1 MEKKYGVY
9 LCKGCGIGET
19 IDFESLTKV
28 IKKEGKIQHIKEH
41 DIMCSPEAR
50 AMILE
55 DLKPQAA
62 GEGEGE
68 GEVGGIN
75 ALVIAACSRRVK
87 YQELDFPGVI
97 VERCNIREMV
107 AWTQEPQNEHTQAL
121 AEDYLRMSCAR
132 IKKAD
137 MPEPYE
143 TECDKTILVIGGG
156 ITGLTAALEAANQGY
171 QVVLVEKEAQLGGY
185 AAKLYRQTPSSYPYT
200 TLQEPV
206 VFKKIQEVQNH
217 PKIRVMTNASIE
229 SMEGQPGLLDTTIKT
244 GGEVET
250 LRIGTVVLAVGWKPY
265 DATKL
270 TKLGY
275 GLSKDVV
282 TNIEMEEMAKAGKIM
297 RPSDGKAAESVAF
310 IQCAGSRDPE
320 HLPYCSDF
328 CCLTSLKQALYVRQ
342 QNPEAIAYI
351 LYKDIRTP
359 GQMELFYQ
367 KAQSDPGVM
376 LTKAEIAEVTLGGD
390 GKLLIRATDTL
401 LGENVVFEADLVV
414 LATGMVPTTHDDPVL
429 NLAYRQGPG
438 LPETE
443 PYLGFGDSNFICF
456 PYETRRT
463 GIYAAGGCHQ
473 PMTIPLAMEDGTGAA
488 MKAIQAVE
496 HVAEGMAV
504 HPRAWDETFPDP
516 FMQRCTS
523 CKRCTEECP
532 FGAIDEDEKGTPF
545 FKINRCRRCATCMGA
560 CPERIISFKDYSVDI
575 IGSMLKS
582 LDVPELEDED
592 DPEAPFRVIGLV
604 CENDAY
610 PALDAAA
617 LHKLRLNSTIR
628 FIPLRCLGSFNM
640 VWVSDALSR
649 GIDGM
654 ILLGCKSGDDYQCHF
669 AKGSELCEYRLS
681 KLSETLD
688 KLGLESDRV
697 VMYQIAHSDFDRLPK
712 ILDDFVARVRE
723 IGPNPFKEF

>member
-9 LCKGCGIGET
+9 LCKGCGIADA

-28 IKKEGKIQHIKEH
+28 IKKEGKIPHIKEA
-41 DIMCSPEAR
+41 DIMCSPEGR
-50 AMILE
+50 ALILE
-55 DLKPQAA
+55 DLKP
-62 GEGEGE
+62 EGEG
-68 GEVGGIN
+68 IN
-75 ALVIAACSRRVK
+75 AIVIAACSPRVK
-87 YQELDFPGVI
+87 YEEFDFPKVI
-97 VERCNIREMV
+97 VERCNLREQV
-107 AWTQEPQNEHTQAL
+107 AWTQEPNNEHTQML

-132 IKKAD
+132 IKKAE
-137 MPEPYE
+137 MPEPWE

-156 ITGLTAALEAANQGY
+156 VTGLSAALQAANNGY
-171 QVVLVEKEAQLGGY
+171 TVVLVEKEAQLGGF
-185 AAKLYRQTPSSYPYT
+185 AAKMYRQTPSSFPYT

-206 VFKKIQEVQNH
+206 VFKQIQEVQNH
-217 PKIRVMTNASIE
+217 SKIKVMTSATLE
-229 SMEGQPGLLDTTIKT
+229 KLDGQPGLLDADIKV
-244 GGEVET
+244 GGDVET
-250 LRIGTVVLAVGWKPY
+250 LRVGTAVLAAGWKPY

-275 GLSKDVV
+275 GLSKDVI
-282 TNIEMEEMAKAGKIM
+282 TNIEMEEMAKAGQIV
-297 RPSDGKAAESVAF
+297 RPSDGKVPDSVAF

-328 CCLTSLKQALYVRQ
+328 CCMASLKQALYVRQ
-342 QNPEAIAYI
+342 QNANAVAYI

-359 GQMELFYQ
+359 GQMELFY
-367 KAQSDPGVM
+367 KEVQSDPGVM
-376 LTKAEIAEVTLGGD
+376 LTKAEIAGVSLGDG
-390 GKLLIRATDTL
+390 GKLLISATDTL
-401 LGENVVFEADLVV
+401 LGDNVMFEADLVV
-414 LATGMVPTTHDDPVL
+414 LATGMVPATADEAVL
-429 NLAYRQGPG
+429 NLGYRQGPG
-438 LPETE
+438 LPDLE
-443 PYLGFGDSNFICF
+443 LFQGFADSNFICF

-463 GIYAAGGCHQ
+463 GIYAAGCVHQ
-473 PMTIPLAMEDGTGAA
+473 PMNMAMAMEDGVGAA
-488 MKAIQAVE
+488 CKAIQAAE
-496 HVAEGMAV
+496 HVAAGMSV

-532 FGAIDEDEKGTPF
+532 FGAIEEDEKGTPF
-545 FKINRCRRCATCMGA
+545 FKINRCRRCGTCMGA
-560 CPERIISFKDYSVDI
+560 CPERIISFKDYSVDL
-575 IGSMLKS
+575 IGSMIKS
-582 LDVPELEDED
+582 LDIPELEDED
-592 DPEAPFRVIGLV
+592 DPEAPFRVIGMV

-617 LHKLRLNSTIR
+617 LHKLRLNSCIR

-649 GIDGM
+649 GVDG
-654 ILLGCKSGDDYQCHF
+654 IVLLGCKSGDDYQCHF

-697 VMYQIAHSDFDRLPK
+697 QLYQIAHSDFARLPK
-712 ILDDFVARVRE
+712 LLDDFVARVRE

>member
-1 MEKKYGVY
+1 MMEKKFGVY
-9 LCKGCGIGET
+9 LCKGCGIADA
-19 IDFESLTKV
+19 IDFDSLTKV
-28 IKKEGKIQHIKEH
+28 IKKEGKIQHIKEA
-41 DIMCSPEAR
+41 DILCSPEGR
-50 AMILE
+50 ALIQE
-55 DLKPQAA
+55 DLNP
-62 GEGEGE
+62 EGEG
-68 GEVGGIN
+68 IN
-75 ALVIAACSRRVK
+75 AIVIAACSPRVK
-87 YQELDFPGVI
+87 YEEFDFPNVI
-97 VERCNIREMV
+97 MERCNIREQV

-132 IKKAD
+132 IKKAE

-156 ITGLTAALEAANQGY
+156 AAGLSAALEAANNGY
-171 QVVLVEKEAQLGGY
+171 QVVLVEKEAELGGY
-185 AAKLYRQTPSSYPYT
+185 AAKLYRQTPSTYPYT

-217 PKIRVMTNASIE
+217 PKIRVMTNATLDT
-229 SMEGQPGLLDTTIKT
+229 MEGQPGLLDATIKA

-250 LRIGTVVLAVGWKPY
+250 LRVGSVVVAAGWKPY

-270 TKLGY
+270 SHLGY
-275 GLSKDVV
+275 GVSKDVI
-282 TNIEMEEMAKAGKIM
+282 TNLEMEEMAKAGKIA
-297 RPSDGKAAESVAF
+297 RPSDGKVPESVAF

-328 CCLTSLKQALYVRQ
+328 CCMTSLKQALYVRE
-342 QNPEAIAYI
+342 QNPNAVAYI

-359 GQMELFYQ
+359 GQTELFY
-367 KAQSDPGVM
+367 KEVQSDPGVM
-376 LTKAEIAEVTLGGD
+376 LTKAEITGVGLSEGGTLQ
-390 GKLLIRATDTL
+390 ISATDTL

-414 LATGMVPTTHDDPVL
+414 LATGMVPASLDDPIL
-429 NLAYRQGPG
+429 NLTYRQGPG
-438 LPETE
+438 LPDLE
-443 PYLGFGDSNFICF
+443 LFSGFADSNFICF

-463 GIYAAGGCHQ
+463 GIYAAGAVHQ
-473 PMTIPLAMEDGTGAA
+473 PMNIAMAIEDGVGAA
-488 MKAIQAVE
+488 CKAIQAVE

-504 HPRAWDETFPDP
+504 HPRAWDITFPDP
-516 FMQRCTS
+516 FMQRCTQ

-545 FKINRCRRCATCMGA
+545 FKINRCRRCGTCMGA
-560 CPERIISFKDYSVDI
+560 CPERIISFKDFNVDL

-592 DPEAPFRVIGLV
+592 DPEAPFRIIGLV

-617 LHKLRLNSTIR
+617 MHRLRLNPYVR

-649 GIDGM
+649 GIDGI

-688 KLGLESDRV
+688 KLGLEADRV
-697 VMYQIAHSDFDRLPK
+697 IQYQIAHSDFDRLPQL
-712 ILDDFVARVRE
+712 IDDFVARVRE

>member
-1 MEKKYGVY
+1 MMEMEKKYGVY
-9 LCKGCGIGET
+9 LCKGCGIADA
-19 IDFESLTKV
+19 IDFESLTKI
-28 IKKEGKIQHIKEH
+28 IKKEGKIQYIKEA

-50 AMILE
+50 AMVLE
-55 DLKPQAA
+55 DMKP
-62 GEGEGE
+62 EGD
-68 GEVGGIN
+68 GIN
-75 ALVIAACSRRVK
+75 AMVIAACSPRVK
-87 YQELDFPGVI
+87 YEELDFPNAI
-97 VERCNIREMV
+97 VERCNIRELV
-107 AWTQEPQNEHTQAL
+107 AWTQEPKVEATQLL
-121 AEDYLRMSCAR
+121 AEDYLRMYCAKV
-132 IKKAD
+132 KKSEL
-137 MPEPYE
+137 PEPYQ

-156 ITGLTAALEAANQGY
+156 IAGLSAALEAANDGY
-171 QVVLVEKEAQLGGY
+171 DVVLVEKEAQLGGF
-185 AAKLYRQTPSSYPYT
+185 AAKMYRQTPTSFPYT

-217 PKIRVMTNASIE
+217 PKIKVMTAATLE
-229 SMEGQPGLLDTTIKT
+229 KLDGQPGLLDADIKV
-244 GGEVET
+244 GGDLQT
-250 LRIGTVVLAVGWKPY
+250 LRVGTVVMAAGWKPY

-275 GLSKDVV
+275 GLSKDII
-282 TNIEMEEMAKAGKIM
+282 TSIEMEEMAKAGKIM
-297 RPSDGKAAESVAF
+297 RPSDGKAPQSVAF

-320 HLPYCSDF
+320 HLPYCSSF
-328 CCLTSLKQALYVRQ
+328 CCMASLKQAVYVRE
-342 QNPEAIAYI
+342 QNPNATAMI

-359 GQMELFYQ
+359 GQTELFYKQ
-367 KAQSDPGVM
+367 VQSDAGVM
-376 LTKAEIAEVTLGGD
+376 LTKAEIAQVSLGNNGNI
-390 GKLLIRATDTL
+390 LINATDTL
-401 LGENVVFEADLVV
+401 LGENVIFEADLVV
-414 LATGMVPTTHDDPVL
+414 LAVGIVPLTADEAVL
-429 NLAYRQGPG
+429 NLGYRQGPA
-438 LPETE
+438 LPDLEL
-443 PYLGFGDSNFICF
+443 YHGFADSNFICF

-463 GIYAAGGCHQ
+463 GIYAAGCVHQ
-473 PMTIPLAMEDGTGAA
+473 PMDMAMAAEDGVGAA
-488 MKAIQAVE
+488 CKAIQAAE
-496 HVAEGMAV
+496 HVAAGMAV

-532 FGAIDEDEKGTPF
+532 FGAIEEDEKGTPF
-545 FKINRCRRCATCMGA
+545 YKINRCRRCGTCMGA
-560 CPERIISFKDYSVDI
+560 CPERIVSFKDFNVDL
-575 IGSMLKS
+575 IGSMLKNI
-582 LDVPELEDED
+582 DVPELEDED
-592 DPEAPFRVIGLV
+592 DPAAPFRIVGLV

-617 LHKLRLNSTIR
+617 LHKLRLNPYVR

-697 VMYQIAHSDFDRLPK
+697 IQYQIAHSDFDRLPQ